1 MTMLYGN
8 NPQAVVELLNS
19 RKKNNKIT
27 TTQEKCSRKL
37 ALIVEGGAM
46 RGVLSAG
53 SLLAIDLLG
62 YQNCFDEIYATSA
75 GAVNAAYFL
84 SGQGELGITV
94 YFDDISNKKFF
105 NPLRF
110 TKIVDVDYVYDHIVP
125 IVKPLNE
132 INIKNSHTNLYMSVT
147 NVNSGKNELIN
158 TKTFSEPIAKVLKA
172 SNALPIL
179 YNRTVTL
186 NGKQYIDGGASN
198 PLPVRQAIANGCTD
212 ILILL
217 SKDKNHTSLEPT
229 IIQKLIYYLML
240 TRKYPKMMDC
250 YKKLFIQANES
261 RKLALEG
268 DPNNNINIA
277 TICPTEIE
285 LIVNKITMDRDKLV
299 EGAYMQAEKTFKFF
313 SGNNKKLDEV
323 FNQYRA
329 QN

>member
-1 MTMLYGN
+1 MSILYGSN
-8 NPQAVVELLNS
+8 SQAVVDLLNS
-19 RKKNNKIT
+19 RKKDNQA
-27 TTQEKCSRKL
+27 TQGEHSRKL

-62 YQNCFDEIYATSA
+62 YRNCFDEIYATSA

-94 YFDDISNKKFF
+94 YFDDISNKNFF

-147 NVNSGKNELIN
+147 NVNSGENELIN

-198 PLPVRQAIANGCTD
+198 PLPVKQAIANGCTD

-217 SKDKNHTSLEPT
+217 SKDKNHVSLEPT
-229 IIQKLIYYLML
+229 TIQKLIYYLML
-240 TRKYPKMMDC
+240 TRKHPKMMDC
-250 YKKLFIQANES
+250 YKELFIQANES

-268 DPNNNINIA
+268 DPNNEVNMA
-277 TICPTEIE
+277 TICPTEME

-299 EGAYMQAEKTFKFF
+299 EGAYMQAAKTFKFF
-313 SGNNKKLDEV
+313 SGDNKKLDEV
-323 FNQYRA
+323 FNRFRT
-329 QN
+329 

>member
-19 RKKNNKIT
+19 RKTDNKIT
-27 TTQEKCSRKL
+27 TTQEKRSRKL

-62 YQNCFDEIYATSA
+62 FRSCFDEIYATSA

-147 NVNSGKNELIN
+147 NVNNGENELIN
-158 TKTFSEPIAKVLKA
+158 TKSFSEPIAKVLKA

-186 NGKQYIDGGASN
+186 NGEQYIDGGASN

-229 IIQKLIYYLML
+229 IIQRLIYYLML

-250 YKKLFIQANES
+250 YKELFIQANES

-299 EGAYMQAEKTFKFF
+299 EGAYMQAVKTFKFF
-313 SGNNKKLDEV
+313 SGDKEKLDHV
-323 FNQYRA
+323 FNQYRT
-329 QN
+329 QD